1 MMDDRI
7 HLPRRPACK
16 PRNAQFMSGPC
27 PKRPG
32 YDLTTLDTSLLGRSR
47 RAEET
52 TARRREVIDL
62 SRQILGVPDTWH
74 LGIIPGSD
82 MGAMEAALWGLLG
95 QRPVDVIDFDGFG
108 HFWAVDVI
116 EQLQVAG
123 SRVLKAPPGEVPDL
137 KITNWRHDVV
147 LVANGTSAGTRIPD
161 DDWIP
166 ANREGLVICDASSAA
181 FAMHLPWH
189 KLDAVT
195 WSWQKALGGEGAH
208 GMLALSPRAVERL
221 KMHQPAWP
229 IPKLLRLA
237 EGGKFR
243 EGVFRGESINTPS
256 QLCVEDALD
265 ALRWAKKIGGLPA
278 LLERT
283 EANYATLAR
292 WVAQTPWITF
302 LAKEERIRSHASV
315 CLSVAAPWYERLS
328 PDDRAASIQRMTAL
342 LAAEGVA
349 FDIQANPMAPPGLRI
364 WCGPTVE
371 RDDIQALLPWLDWAY
386 DIVSVEYELRSLASA

>member
-1 MMDDRI
+1 
-7 HLPRRPACK
+7 
-16 PRNAQFMSGPC
+16 
-27 PKRPG
+27 
-32 YDLTTLDTSLLGRSR
+32 
-47 RAEET
+47 
-52 TARRREVIDL
+52 
-62 SRQILGVPDTWH
+62 
-74 LGIIPGSD
+74 
-82 MGAMEAALWGLLG
+82 MGAMEAAMWGLLG

-116 EQLQVAG
+116 EQLQVPG

-292 WVAQTPWITF
+292 SGW
-302 LAKEERIRSHASV
+302 
-315 CLSVAAPWYERLS
+315 
-328 PDDRAASIQRMTAL
+328 
-342 LAAEGVA
+342 
-349 FDIQANPMAPPGLRI
+349 
-364 WCGPTVE
+364 
-371 RDDIQALLPWLDWAY
+371 
-386 DIVSVEYELRSLASA
+386 